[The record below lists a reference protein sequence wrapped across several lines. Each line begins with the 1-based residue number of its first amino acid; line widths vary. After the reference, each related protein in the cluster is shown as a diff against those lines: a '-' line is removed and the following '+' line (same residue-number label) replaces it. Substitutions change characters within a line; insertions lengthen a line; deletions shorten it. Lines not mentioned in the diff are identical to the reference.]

1 MANWHYEQNGQP
13 TGPVSEDELRSLAS
27 TGAVSPTTRVWS
39 EGMGDWQPASSALP
53 ALFGGAPAPTA
64 PAMDAGTGY
73 SAPPTYGA
81 PAPVAYAA
89 PSSFSGPVQ
98 IENQLVKSIL
108 VTLFCCLPFG
118 IVAIIK
124 AVEANNKAAI
134 GDAAGA
140 HASNAEAS
148 KWIKYGLI
156 SGVVVY
162 GLYLL
167 VMVGG
172 IFAGMAG
179 N

>member
-1 MANWHYEQNGQP
+1 MANWHYEQDGKP
-13 TGPVSEDELRSLAS
+13 AGPVSEDELRTLAS
-27 TGAVSPTTRVWS
+27 TGAVSPTTRVWR
-39 EGMGDWQPASSALP
+39 EGMGDWQPASAALP
-53 ALFGGAPAPTA
+53 ALFGSGMGAA
-64 PAMDAGTGY
+64 PAMEAGTGY
-73 SAPPTYGA
+73 SAPPAYAA

-89 PSSFSGPVQ
+89 PSGFSGPVQ

-108 VTLFCCLPFG
+108 ITLFCCLPFG

-140 HASNAEAS
+140 HAANAEAS

-156 SGVVVY
+156 AGLVVI
-162 GLYLL
+162 GLYALM
-167 VMVGG
+167 MVGG
-172 IFAGMAG
+172 IFASVAG